1 MLDINKM
8 REKQASVKEG
18 LEYDKVHDFDDLQM
32 EEIRLGL
39 TDGLDVSVYAKH
51 EFDSEQMSEIRLGL
65 ADGLDVSVYAKPEL
79 SWKQME
85 EIRLGFTTLTKI
97 RNIL

>member
-39 TDGLDVSVYAKH
+39 
-51 EFDSEQMSEIRLGL
+51 

-79 SWKQME
+79 SWKQ
-85 EIRLGFTTLTKI
+85 
-97 RNIL
+97 ILKK

>member
-32 EEIRLGL
+32 EEIRKGL
-39 TDGLDVSVYAKH
+39 ANGLDVSVYAKP
-51 EFDSEQMSEIRLGL
+51 EFDNRQMEEIRQGL
-65 ADGLDVSVYAKPEL
+65 VCELDVSVYAKPEL

-85 EIRLGFTTLTKI
+85 EIRRGLP
-97 RNIL
+97 R

>member
-1 MLDINKM
+1 M
-8 REKQASVKEG
+8 
-18 LEYDKVHDFDDLQM
+18 
-32 EEIRLGL
+32 
-39 TDGLDVSVYAKH
+39 DVSVYAKP
-51 EFDSEQMSEIRLGL
+51 ELSWKQMEEIRLGL

>member
-1 MLDINKM
+1 MDGGFIMLDINKM

-39 TDGLDVSVYAKH
+39 TDELDVSVYAKH
-51 EFDSEQMSEIRLGL
+51 EFDSEQMS
-65 ADGLDVSVYAKPEL
+65 
-79 SWKQME
+79 
-85 EIRLGFTTLTKI
+85 KI
-97 RNIL
+97 R